1 MHLHRCN
8 LKGKVSL
15 MKFNKKAVF
24 AFLIAVILVISS
36 FGNVLAQEETAPQE
50 ETKPEFSP
58 VQLKYAIAR
67 VASQIASNY
76 YYGVEDAD
84 LLYRALC
91 SAIDNGSFDFD
102 MAVERMMKA
111 LADEYSEF
119 YPAERFE
126 QVITDISGEFFG
138 IGVSITLSDEH
149 VVVVS
154 VFPGSP
160 AEKTGIL
167 PYDLIVSV
175 DGQSIKGMSTAEVA
189 ALIKREKNSKVDL
202 GIVRNGVPMTINCY
216 CDEVDQNPVSYEIM
230 EDGKIGYIYIS
241 NFTLNLD
248 EFIVPILNEF
258 NEKGIKDIILDIR
271 NNGGGELNAAV
282 SLANHF
288 IPEGTIAKFKYK
300 NPEYN
305 QDLTVTNGLKENPYN
320 MVLLVNENSA
330 SASELFAG
338 AVKDRDA
345 GAVIGTLTYG
355 KGSMQTISSLMTGSA
370 IKFTVAEFHSP
381 NDTRIHEVGIT
392 PEYHVKNR
400 SYPVPEEEFSKA
412 IFNNMGSLEDGE
424 HILAIEQRLE
434 VLGCFDGE
442 PDMVYDEDTKEAIMY
457 FQMLKGLEITGV
469 ADVYTAVA
477 LNDVEYD
484 FEIVVDDQIEAAKQ
498 FLLTGNIDEYIYVE
512 EAEEVPT
519 EVPTEAETS
528 VTE

>member
-1 MHLHRCN
+1 
-8 LKGKVSL
+8 

-50 ETKPEFSP
+50 ETKSEFSP

-258 NEKGIKDIILDIR
+258 NEKGIKDIQQIMGIDDKEMESLI
-271 NNGGGELNAAV
+271 AAAKTPASGTRTSRPSTAQSDRVVQKLPHV
-282 SLANHF
+282 SLLSQ
-288 IPEGTIAKFKYK
+288 PTVVTSTRSKS
-300 NPEYN
+300 
-305 QDLTVTNGLKENPYN
+305 TVTGRK
-320 MVLLVNENSA
+320 
-330 SASELFAG
+330 
-338 AVKDRDA
+338 
-345 GAVIGTLTYG
+345 
-355 KGSMQTISSLMTGSA
+355 
-370 IKFTVAEFHSP
+370 
-381 NDTRIHEVGIT
+381 
-392 PEYHVKNR
+392 
-400 SYPVPEEEFSKA
+400 
-412 IFNNMGSLEDGE
+412 
-424 HILAIEQRLE
+424 
-434 VLGCFDGE
+434 
-442 PDMVYDEDTKEAIMY
+442 
-457 FQMLKGLEITGV
+457 
-469 ADVYTAVA
+469 
-477 LNDVEYD
+477 
-484 FEIVVDDQIEAAKQ
+484 
-498 FLLTGNIDEYIYVE
+498 
-512 EAEEVPT
+512 
-519 EVPTEAETS
+519 
-528 VTE
+528 